1 MVFWGDATELGTS
14 TSRAL
19 PYRITTPTSTTP
31 TSTDFYDM
39 KAWIAAPATAALVY
53 RAWSRNSLTPL
64 GIVVAAMTAMVH
76 AIHPW
81 STPFALLVV
90 FFLAGTTVTK
100 VIYSRLDTY
109 NLPF

>member
-19 PYRITTPTSTTP
+19 PYRTTTPTSTT
-31 TSTDFYDM
+31 YNM

-53 RAWSRNSLTPL
+53 RAWSRNSLTSL
-64 GIVVAAMTAMVH
+64 GIVVAALTAMVH

-100 VIYSRLDTY
+100 VLYSRLDTY
-109 NLPF
+109 NLPC